1 MSCAREWALMK
12 LDEIAELST
21 IENGNPK
28 RIPSYVM
35 SAAETLILRAAKSER
50 PGS

>member
-1 MSCAREWALMK
+1 MK

-28 RIPSYVM
+28 GIPSYLM
-35 SAAETLILRAAKSER
+35 SAAELLF
-50 PGS
+50 